1 MSVCVAYI
9 APNVMWER
17 SSDLVLMCVH
27 PLPIGENVHSHHY
40 EQTPET
46 DGLES
51 WSSESQNR
59 ALHVDLHLRLPRAHA
74 GSSLPLEIRELH
86 TDLHQYDHLL
96 STPPSVHF
104 KKLNLSTVMARI
116 ESEVCE
122 LRTWHLS
129 NLLNDLRFSWQS
141 VSGDVVSLWS
151 TYNSITGTYNISRA
165 LIIQTEDGLV
175 NVTAQLHNDDASTA
189 PTSLNI
195 TTVEGYVCPSHPEA
209 RSNI

>member
-9 APNVMWER
+9 APNVMWKR

-27 PLPIGENVHSHHY
+27 PLPIGENIHSHHY

-46 DGLES
+46 DGLQS
-51 WSSESQNR
+51 WSNEAQNR
-59 ALHVDLHLRLPRAHA
+59 ALHVDIHLRLPRAHA

-129 NLLNDLRFSWQS
+129 NLLNDRRFSWQS

-151 TYNSITGTYNISRA
+151 TYNSITGTYNVSRA

-175 NVTAQLHNDDASTA
+175 NVTAHLHHSDAASTA

-195 TTVEGYVCPSHPEA
+195 TTVEG
-209 RSNI
+209 